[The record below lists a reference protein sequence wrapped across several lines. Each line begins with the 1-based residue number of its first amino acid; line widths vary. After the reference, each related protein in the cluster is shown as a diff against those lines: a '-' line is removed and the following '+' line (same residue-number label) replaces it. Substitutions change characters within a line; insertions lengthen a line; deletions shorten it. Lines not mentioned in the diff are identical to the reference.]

1 MVVAELL
8 AIGSA
13 AASFIS
19 ATASAALDIAQTI
32 FQLLAKMVDWTLQA
46 TQQLF
51 TFESQ
56 QPLAFTLIF
65 GTALIIFVTLPFITG
80 INYNSLLFGSTETV
94 YEERPGTPQTIAN
107 FTDAEL
113 ADMINNLH
121 IAQLED
127 VPKIQV
133 LMQQSNQG
141 AFLGTS
147 NFASKLFPTITT
159 LMQQEAQFLITG
171 ATLPEIQE
179 SWRNTRYETCG
190 KLSNKTVNVN
200 NSTWELEIKPI
211 NPDLVKQFQQAAAN
225 ANLRF
230 YNVTLSCYQ
239 AQLNASTEI
248 AVPGATKEAQ
258 VYNLHQLIDNGSV
271 CDDVSLG
278 GLASVQPQS
287 HSTSPIPIISIL
299 GSYFNM
305 ISSLWRHT
313 TTAPVENNTNCYIIV
328 RDSSRERMYT
338 DTPFWLTNTPG
349 ANMTVQFFYSDLVLK
364 DTRLSVDEA
373 AALKVIGF
381 PVTTNSTV
389 GLLDI
394 PTGSYRVLK
403 STTVAATG
411 GATTPM
417 FDWFET
423 GITILAM
430 LIIGTAGVIM
440 VYNLSRINK

>member
-1 MVVAELL
+1 MVIAELL
-8 AIGSA
+8 AIGGA
-13 AASFIS
+13 AASFVS

-56 QPLAFTLIF
+56 QPLAFTLLF
-65 GTALIIFVTLPFITG
+65 GTALVIFVTLPFVTG

-107 FTDAEL
+107 FSDAEL

-127 VPKIQV
+127 VPKVQV
-133 LMQQSNQG
+133 LMQQTNRD
-141 AFLGTS
+141 AFLGS
-147 NFASKLFPTITT
+147 SGFAAKLFPATT
-159 LMQQEAQFLITG
+159 TTALQETQFLMTG
-171 ATLPEIQE
+171 ASLPEIQE

-190 KLSNKTVNVN
+190 KLAN
-200 NSTWELEIKPI
+200 NSANDSTWELEIKPI
-211 NPDLVKQFQQAAAN
+211 SPDLTKQFQQAAAN
-225 ANLRF
+225 AQLRF
-230 YNVTLSCYQ
+230 YNVTLSCYK
-239 AQLNASTEI
+239 AQLNASTETTL
-248 AVPGATKEAQ
+248 PGASKEEQ
-258 VYNLHQLIDNGSV
+258 VYNLHQMIANGSI
-271 CDDVSLG
+271 CDDASLG
-278 GLASVQPQS
+278 GLASVQPAS
-287 HSTSPIPIISIL
+287 SSPTPIPIVSIL
-299 GSYFNM
+299 SSYFNI

-313 TTAPVENNTNCYIIV
+313 TTAPVANNTNCYVIL
-328 RDSSRERMYT
+328 RASTRERMYT
-338 DTPFWLTNTPG
+338 DTPFWLTNTPD
-349 ANMTVQFFYSDLVLK
+349 ANLTVQFFYQDLVLK
-364 DTRLSVDEA
+364 DTRLSVEQA

-381 PVTTNSTV
+381 PVTTSSTI

-411 GATTPM
+411 GAASTM

-423 GITILAM
+423 GITILAL
-430 LIIGTAGVIM
+430 LILGTAGVIM
-440 VYNLSRINK
+440 VYNISRINR

>member
-32 FQLLAKMVDWTLQA
+32 FLLLAKMVDWTLQA

-65 GTALIIFVTLPFITG
+65 GTALVIFVALPFVTG
-80 INYNSLLFGSTETV
+80 VNYNSLLFGSTETV

-121 IAQLED
+121 LAQLED
-127 VPKIQV
+127 VPKVQV
-133 LMQQSNQG
+133 LMQQTNRD

-147 NFASKLFPTITT
+147 NFAAKLFPTTTT
-159 LMQQEAQFLITG
+159 LMQQEAQFLVTG

-190 KLSNKTVNVN
+190 KLSNKSANT
-200 NSTWELEIKPI
+200 STWELEIKPI
-211 NPDLVKQFQQAAAN
+211 NPDLVMQFQQAAAN

-239 AQLNASTEI
+239 AQLNASTEM
-248 AVPGATKEAQ
+248 AVPGSTKEAQ
-258 VYNLHQLIDNGSV
+258 VYNLHQLIDNGSI

-287 HSTSPIPIISIL
+287 HSTSPVPIISIL
-299 GSYFNM
+299 GSYFNI

-328 RDSSRERMYT
+328 RNSSRERMYT
-338 DTPFWLTNTPG
+338 NTPFWLTNTPG
-349 ANMTVQFFYSDLVLK
+349 ANITVQFFYQDLVLK
-364 DTRLSVDEA
+364 DTRLSTEEA

-403 STTVAATG
+403 DTTVAATG
-411 GATTPM
+411 GATASM
-417 FDWFET
+417 FDWFEV
-423 GITILAM
+423 GITILAL
-430 LIIGTAGVIM
+430 LILGTAGVIM
-440 VYNLSRINK
+440 VYNISRINR